1 MLPLDPE
8 TWELY
13 AERRQAYP
21 CAQLCFQNRLSKSLS
36 CGIKSVL
43 GTFQKECDSSPN
55 LGLRVTNLD
64 HALLVRMEL
73 GITDFLFWEQT
84 HLALRCWAPPLQPG
98 KEKFRF

>member
-13 AERRQAYP
+13 AERRQTCL

-36 CGIKSVL
+36 YGIKSLL

-55 LGLRVTNLD
+55 LGLRVINLD

-84 HLALRCWAPPLQPG
+84 HPVLR
-98 KEKFRF
+98 